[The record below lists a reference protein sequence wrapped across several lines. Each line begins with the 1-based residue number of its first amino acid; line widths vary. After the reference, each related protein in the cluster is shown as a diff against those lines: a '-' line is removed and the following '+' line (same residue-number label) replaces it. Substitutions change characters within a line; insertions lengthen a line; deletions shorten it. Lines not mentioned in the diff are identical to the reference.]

1 MDKKIEIILEKLS
14 KSNFRRKFKLDKKNK
29 EYIKK
34 IGYEKIEEHARD
46 FINKRLKDA
55 IILNDGKQT
64 PMHGHPV
71 FVAQHACACCCRGC
85 LKKWHNI
92 EPGKELND
100 NEIEYIIKL
109 IMTWIKR
116 Q

>member
-14 KSNFRRKFKLDKKNK
+14 KSNFRRKFKLDKKDK